1 MQRPRNF
8 KENLRNTPFPLG
20 SGREEGNAEGCWKFS
35 VEITACN
42 PDGTER
48 YLPNIACAKFATE
61 K

>member
-8 KENLRNTPFPLG
+8 KENLWKTPFPLG
-20 SGREEGNAEGCWKFS
+20 YGRLEGNAEGCWKFS
-35 VEITACN
+35 VEIMTWN
-42 PDGTER
+42 LDGTKR